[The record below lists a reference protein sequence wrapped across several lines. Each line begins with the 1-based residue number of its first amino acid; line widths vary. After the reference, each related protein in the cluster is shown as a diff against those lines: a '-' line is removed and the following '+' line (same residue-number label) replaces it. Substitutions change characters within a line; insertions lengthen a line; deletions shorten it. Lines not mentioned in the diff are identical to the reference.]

1 MSVLKKIAHF
11 VNWAVVL
18 VLGAAAVVWCIWGV
32 VSPTPLIMPVADLT
46 VRTAVIIIAAGG
58 VLIALNIVLV
68 WDFLSRAF
76 GMDYLRLESS
86 GGRVSVSVK
95 ALQDALERAVKGIA
109 EVSAARVRVSPPARK
124 GKPVVIKAYVSLR
137 GTIVYHSI
145 SRAIMNVLETTFNDI
160 VSEDVPVRCQVFWEK
175 IRKEAAAP
183 PAGKEP
189 SESLRPRFPVEEEQE
204 QKPTQ

>member
-18 VLGAAAVVWCIWGV
+18 ALGAAAVVWCIWGL
-32 VSPTPLIMPVADLT
+32 VSPAPLIMPLADLT
-46 VRTAVIIIAAGG
+46 VRTAVIIMAAGG

-76 GMDYLRLESS
+76 GMDYLRLES
-86 GGRVSVSVK
+86 GVSVSLK
-95 ALQDALERAVKGIA
+95 ALQDALERAVKDIA

-145 SRAIMNVLETTFNDI
+145 SRAIMNALETTFYDI
-160 VSEDVPVRCQVFWEK
+160 VSEGVPVRCQVFWEK

-204 QKPTQ
+204 HKPTL